1 MRGKDKQ
8 LGNLLPSIAPHIV
21 ARYRPQPPAPS
32 VSLVPPPPTPHPYPN
47 RQRHPLYPARAA
59 VFDEQV
65 SWEKPWEDY
74 APTHFEAEVLTK
86 NIRGMETGGGWAD
99 PAEIGPELTEVIRK
113 RLTFEGPMTFD
124 DHGRPRNP
132 RGRTGMTGRGT
143 LGKWGPN
150 QAADPIVT
158 RFNPEVP
165 GEL

>member
-1 MRGKDKQ
+1 M
-8 LGNLLPSIAPHIV
+8 
-21 ARYRPQPPAPS
+21 
-32 VSLVPPPPTPHPYPN
+32 
-47 RQRHPLYPARAA
+47 YPARADVLDA
-59 VFDEQV
+59 QV

-74 APTHFEAEVLTK
+74 APAHFEAEVLAK
-86 NIRGMETGGGWAD
+86 NVRGMATGGGWAD

-165 GEL
+165 GELQMVAIKRKDTGDWALPGGMVDDGELVS